1 MTMNLR
7 KLRKDEEITKGEFND
22 ASLVLDRLRLCD
34 ANFKNFDMNKL
45 LRLMMLF
52 FKNDP
57 QYLPKNADVQS
68 FKTLVKDN
76 KPHAE
81 KKNRLTSRH
90 QRNI

>member
-22 ASLVLDRLRLCD
+22 ASLVLDRFRLCD

-57 QYLPKNADVQS
+57 NYLQKNADVQS

-81 KKNRLTSRH
+81 KKKRLTSRH
-90 QRNI
+90 Q